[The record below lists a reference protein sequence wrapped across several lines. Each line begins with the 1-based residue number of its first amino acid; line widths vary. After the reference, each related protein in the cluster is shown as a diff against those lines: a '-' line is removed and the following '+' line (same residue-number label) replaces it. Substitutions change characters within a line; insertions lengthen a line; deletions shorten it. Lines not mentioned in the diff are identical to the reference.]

1 MAQQNLAAVSTVSSM
16 LRSNSVLVEIGGSV
30 RRITLDK
37 LMDAINSE
45 QEGILR
51 QVAWGQEI
59 MEGQTST
66 NWIAGRVGN
75 RLMWQEYESMCG
87 RYMMLN
93 TGYMAKLNPADSSLF
108 ADGATLSDAQVTSKN
123 GHIMYYAPKLF
134 YLVKTDTQTGKTY
147 LWMSMLPIGGHELPA
162 CCIGAYKGSMAG
174 TALVSRSGVA
184 PAGSKTISA
193 FWAAAQVNGSS
204 FGLTNYDHR
213 RRMMMKALAKY
224 GDTNIQTKLGYG
236 LCGSVQVDLWAQAA
250 TLLTGATKSL
260 GDGYGNIPVTLT
272 GGTDCSRVNL
282 GGIEDPYGWQW
293 EMIQNVYF
301 GSSDNTPNQT
311 GTEIYIYEGNR
322 MPITAELA
330 THPAGAYRQL
340 VRRSD
345 SGYVSS
351 MLLGEYFDL
360 FAKTIAG
367 GGSTSYWADYFYGSL
382 TGQLLLWGGYA
393 NAGPNSGLGSAHST
407 FAFSS
412 SSATL
417 GARLA
422 YYGEPKFVTGT
433 ALMAM

>member
-51 QVAWGQEI
+51 QVAWGQEL

-66 NWIAGRVGN
+66 NWLAGRVGN
-75 RLMWQEYESMCG
+75 RLMYQEYESMCG

-93 TGYMAKLNPADSSLF
+93 TGYMAKLNPADSSMF
-108 ADGATLSDAQVTSKN
+108 ADGTTLSDAQVTSKN
-123 GHIMYYAPKLF
+123 GHIMYYAPKLY
-134 YLVKTDTQTGKTY
+134 YLVKTDSQTGKTY

-174 TALVSRSGVA
+174 TALVSRAGVA
-184 PAGSKTISA
+184 PAGTKTISA
-193 FWAAAQVNGSS
+193 FWTAAQVNGSS

-213 RRMMMKALAKY
+213 RRMMMKALSKY
-224 GDTNIQTKLGYG
+224 ADTNIQTKLGYG
-236 LCGSVQVDLWAQAA
+236 VGGSVSVDLWAQAA

-260 GDGYGNIPVTLT
+260 GDGYGNILITLT

-293 EMIQNVYF
+293 EMIQGVYF
-301 GSSDNTPNQT
+301 GTSANTPNQA
-311 GTEIYIYEGNR
+311 GTEVYIYEGNR

-345 SGYVSS
+345 SGYVSA

-360 FAKTIAG
+360 FAKTLA

-382 TGQLLLWGGYA
+382 TGQLLLWGGDAAY
-393 NAGPNSGLGSAHST
+393 GSLSGLGCAVSDV
-407 FAFSS
+407 AFSL
-412 SSATL
+412 SSANL

-422 YYGEPKFVTGT
+422 YYGECKFTNGA